1 MEFKFNGKDKKT
13 TSIDG
18 AFSLCKRW
26 LYAVCYSPYF
36 PILGLNTETYGVNL
50 RIQSECGKYRPE
62 KLQIK
67 TFFTQCWSL
76 TLSTSCTA
84 FNTVIYWVYESLSA
98 VYVPICLQ
106 PK

>member
-50 RIQSECGKYRPE
+50 RIQSECGKIQTR
-62 KLQIK
+62 K
-67 TFFTQCWSL
+67 TPNKN
-76 TLSTSCTA
+76 A
-84 FNTVIYWVYESLSA
+84 FHA
-98 VYVPICLQ
+98 VLVVNFEHIMHSI
-106 PK
+106 